1 MFCYSWKVCPHCHA
15 QRHCED
21 TLGLF
26 VCIVLWMLIRTRK
39 IVTSSVIRPGI
50 ISGFTR
56 KLKIEAGIK
65 MKWDSRPAER
75 GTQEALS
82 VLSTQ
87 FKTET
92 RTKINWIPEEKKT
105 SFFQTN
111 LSNFQSRQVIF
122 HCTRYLIVCDLFH
135 PLCGQKKGIRVMTHT
150 RCWPDPTDHDKQA
163 RGEVVGD
170 HVEGHL
176 PGQHQLE
183 PGGAVIHPDGLVV
196 GVAWV
201 QGLEGD
207 LVIQD
212 GLDAIVIRNKLKA
225 ILYCIV
231 LDIKRKS
238 YLRQEGNFTHWIVET
253 PNFKLA
259 DLKIEE

>member
-1 MFCYSWKVCPHCHA
+1 MRLEARWEGNTSGGSVCTVDTI
-15 QRHCED
+15 QNRDQDED
-21 TLGLF
+21 
-26 VCIVLWMLIRTRK
+26 
-39 IVTSSVIRPGI
+39 
-50 ISGFTR
+50 
-56 KLKIEAGIK
+56 KLN
-65 MKWDSRPAER
+65 SRR
-75 GTQEALS
+75 
-82 VLSTQ
+82 
-87 FKTET
+87 
-92 RTKINWIPEEKKT
+92 KKT

-111 LSNFQSRQVIF
+111 PSNFQSRQVIF

-135 PLCGQKKGIRVMTHT
+135 PLCEQKKGIRADDPWWG
-150 RCWPDPTDHDKQA
+150 WPDPTDHDKQA

-212 GLDAIVIRNKLKA
+212 GLDAVVIRNKLKT
-225 ILYCIV
+225 ISFHYCV
-231 LDIKRKS
+231 
-238 YLRQEGNFTHWIVET
+238 F
-253 PNFKLA
+253 
-259 DLKIEE
+259 

>member
-1 MFCYSWKVCPHCHA
+1 
-15 QRHCED
+15 
-21 TLGLF
+21 
-26 VCIVLWMLIRTRK
+26 
-39 IVTSSVIRPGI
+39 
-50 ISGFTR
+50 
-56 KLKIEAGIK
+56 
-65 MKWDSRPAER
+65 
-75 GTQEALS
+75 
-82 VLSTQ
+82 
-87 FKTET
+87 
-92 RTKINWIPEEKKT
+92 
-105 SFFQTN
+105 
-111 LSNFQSRQVIF
+111 
-122 HCTRYLIVCDLFH
+122 
-135 PLCGQKKGIRVMTHT
+135 MTHT

-183 PGGAVIHPDGLVV
+183 PGGAVVHPDGLVV

-253 PNFKLA
+253 ANFELA
-259 DLKIEE
+259 DLEIEDVFSPEKCLFYKTKRLENNNDNGRCFIFILLIPTTSLYFKECCIHIPN